1 MSETELK
8 VLLDSIA
15 AELPPELRKDAEQ
28 SLEELASAGVMS
40 VAQLKRYL
48 KQPQNDSKSL
58 VAACH
63 VAGRIRDARL
73 TDAVIEAFGRSLDP
87 GVVWEAAKALVAL
100 SGTQPPGLLM
110 PWLDSDAD
118 AVHQAAAAWTA
129 GALQYREAV
138 RPLMTL
144 LINDRMSET
153 VRAHA
158 AEALGVIGDMEAV
171 DLLISQLS
179 DQSAEVRFWSVYALG
194 TLRATGARDAIRR
207 LADADTGT
215 AEIGVRVAD
224 EAKWALGQ
232 LDESVD

>member
-1 MSETELK
+1 
-8 VLLDSIA
+8 
-15 AELPPELRKDAEQ
+15 
-28 SLEELASAGVMS
+28 
-40 VAQLKRYL
+40 
-48 KQPQNDSKSL
+48 
-58 VAACH
+58 
-63 VAGRIRDARL
+63 
-73 TDAVIEAFGRSLDP
+73 
-87 GVVWEAAKALVAL
+87 
-100 SGTQPPGLLM
+100 
-110 PWLDSDAD
+110 
-118 AVHQAAAAWTA
+118 
-129 GALQYREAV
+129 
-138 RPLMTL
+138 MTL

-158 AEALGVIGDMEAV
+158 AEALGVIGDLEAV

>member
-48 KQPQNDSKSL
+48 KQPENDSKSL

-87 GVVWEAAKALVAL
+87 GVVWEAAKAVA
-100 SGTQPPGLLM
+100 SSSRSRPPVLLL
-110 PWLDSDAD
+110 PWLDSSAD
-118 AVHQAAAAWTA
+118 ALHQAAAAWTA
-129 GALQYREAV
+129 GALRYREAV
-138 RPLMTL
+138 RPLMAL
-144 LINDRMSET
+144 LINDRLSDT
-153 VRAHA
+153 ARAHA
-158 AEALGVIGDMEAV
+158 AEALGVIGDIEAI

-194 TLRATGARDAIRR
+194 TLRATKARDAIRQ
-207 LADADTGT
+207 LAEGDTGAT
-215 AEIGVRVAD
+215 ETGLRVAD